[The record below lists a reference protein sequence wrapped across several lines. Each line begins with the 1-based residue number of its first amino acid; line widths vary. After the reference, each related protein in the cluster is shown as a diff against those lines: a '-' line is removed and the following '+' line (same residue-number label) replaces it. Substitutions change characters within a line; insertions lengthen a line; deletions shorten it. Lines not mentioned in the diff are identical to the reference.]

1 MSNPISP
8 SLSRG
13 QLQNFSSNFFALAQ
27 QENSYLGSSAAVVY
41 VPSNGKAYNMG
52 RIGGLDL
59 VEANVRNADLQIGD
73 YDLDNRQLTWRL
85 FTRTIQIDK
94 KYDVADL
101 IADPTSAL
109 MQELVK
115 AKNRVIDRII
125 VEAAAGSVQTG
136 SMDSALTTTSAS
148 TDGVLTVTATSGFTY
163 AKVTEIT
170 ENFINNQLQPEMFRG
185 SVIAL
190 TGNEHTD
197 LMNEVEF
204 TSNDYISARPVES
217 GMIQRA
223 GMYELAMFAGSVNG
237 GITVSNPILTESGGT
252 RNCLVL
258 APGSVAMAME
268 VTRFDVVPAADKVN
282 SNNIT
287 LALKIGAMRT
297 EGARVQIVTTTV

>member
-1 MSNPISP
+1 MGNPISP
-8 SLSRG
+8 SLSQG
-13 QLQNFSSNFFALAQ
+13 QLQTFATNFFSLAQ
-27 QENSYLGSSAAVVY
+27 QENSYLGSSAAVMY
-41 VPSNGKAYNMG
+41 VPSNGKVYNMG

-73 YDLDNRQLTWRL
+73 YDLDNRQLSWRL

-94 KYDVADL
+94 KYDVQDL
-101 IADPTSAL
+101 IADPTSSL

-125 VEAAAGSVQTG
+125 VDAAAGSVQTG
-136 SMDSALTTTSAS
+136 SVDSASTTTSAAS
-148 TDGVLTVTATSGFTY
+148 DGVLTVTATSGFTY

-185 SVIAL
+185 SIVAL
-190 TGNEHTD
+190 TGSEHTD

-204 TSNDYISARPVES
+204 TSNDYISARPAET
-217 GMIQRA
+217 GMVQRA

-258 APGSVAMAME
+258 APNSIAMAME
-268 VTRFDVVPAADKVN
+268 IMRFDVVPAADKVN